1 MSGIGDKMR
10 NIFMAKPNASINLM
24 DDYERTEAFDQ
35 CDPMMG
41 FPSTTPDPHFDW
53 VKYYE
58 GDK

>member
-1 MSGIGDKMR
+1 MR

>member
-1 MSGIGDKMR
+1 M
-10 NIFMAKPNASINLM
+10 NIFMAKPMATYEY
-24 DDYERTEAFDQ
+24 DDYERTEAYDQ

-41 FPSTTPDPHFDW
+41 LSPVMPDPHFDW